1 MSLYQSIVFIAR
13 NVVNSIT
20 RILHDHPTNSSLITQ
35 TYFITPNHSGKNI
48 SFHLFHDF
56 KYCSADTRHYSQLII
71 FPVKENSR
79 PTQVSRPLG
88 GRPHESVFLPKFTRT
103 QNSYCLT
110 RLDRMGFPPP
120 RKASTIMHFFQDDRT
135 VMCSPKDGIPV
146 SSFHIMIRFLE
157 RRKGN

>member
-79 PTQVSRPLG
+79 PTQCFCLSLRG
-88 GRPHESVFLPKFTRT
+88 PK
-103 QNSYCLT
+103 
-110 RLDRMGFPPP
+110 
-120 RKASTIMHFFQDDRT
+120 IRT
-135 VMCSPKDGIPV
+135 VSLAWTGWAFLLLGRLPQLCTFSK
-146 SSFHIMIRFLE
+146 MIGL
-157 RRKGN
+157 

>member
-35 TYFITPNHSGKNI
+35 TYLLHPIIQEKHFFSSFSRFQILFRGYATLFPANNTP
-48 SFHLFHDF
+48 
-56 KYCSADTRHYSQLII
+56 
-71 FPVKENSR
+71 
-79 PTQVSRPLG
+79 VSRPLG

-146 SSFHIMIRFLE
+146 SPFHIMICFLE
-157 RRKGN
+157 CRKGN

>member
-13 NVVNSIT
+13 NVEKHFFSSFS
-20 RILHDHPTNSSLITQ
+20 RFQILFRGYATLFPAN
-35 TYFITPNHSGKNI
+35 NI
-48 SFHLFHDF
+48 PGD
-56 KYCSADTRHYSQLII
+56 Q
-71 FPVKENSR
+71 ENSR

-146 SSFHIMIRFLE
+146 SSFHIMICFLE

>member
-13 NVVNSIT
+13 NVFPHNPD
-20 RILHDHPTNSSLITQ
+20 LFYYTQ
-35 TYFITPNHSGKNI
+35 SFRKNI
-48 SFHLFHDF
+48 SFHFFHDF

-88 GRPHESVFLPKFTRT
+88 GRSHESVFLPKFTRT
-103 QNSYCLT
+103 QNTYCLT

-146 SSFHIMIRFLE
+146 SSFHIMICFLE

>member
-35 TYFITPNHSGKNI
+35 TYFITPNHSGKKHFFSSFSRFQILFRGYATLFPANNI
-48 SFHLFHDF
+48 S
-56 KYCSADTRHYSQLII
+56 
-71 FPVKENSR
+71 
-79 PTQVSRPLG
+79 VSRPLG

-103 QNSYCLT
+103 QNSYCLA

-120 RKASTIMHFFQDDRT
+120 RKASTIMNFFQDDRT

-146 SSFHIMIRFLE
+146 SSFHIMICFLE

>member
-13 NVVNSIT
+13 NVFPHNPD
-20 RILHDHPTNSSLITQ
+20 LLYYTQ
-35 TYFITPNHSGKNI
+35 SFRKNI

-79 PTQVSRPLG
+79 PTQVSCPLG
-88 GRPHESVFLPKFTRT
+88 GRSHESVFLPKFTRT

-146 SSFHIMIRFLE
+146 SSFHIMICFLE